1 MGAGA
6 AAPVPA
12 APCSGASRG
21 PELRPGTA
29 GGGRVGCAGEAES
42 DQVWF
47 CATLSL
53 TQHLRG

>member
-29 GGGRVGCAGEAES
+29 GGDRAGHAEGAES

-47 CATLSL
+47 CATLRL
-53 TQHLRG
+53 IQHLRG